1 MNEPTINNIVHRLD
15 RLERENRRLKRIGA
29 LVLVGIAAVVLM
41 GQAKPSK
48 VPKVIEA
55 QEFVLKD
62 SNGGVRGVL
71 GKISSNMAMGFS
83 PDQNYGLIL
92 YNDFKKLGN
101 SQGGWRIVGL
111 SGSGLRLTHYKHS
124 QMELAALV
132 AKGFFTGTASD
143 EWRKIKGSTEVDFT
157 GFKVYGKNGKS
168 SAVLGQISLEYPHTG
183 VKEQRPASSL
193 VLFDKDGNNRASLTL
208 GPDGSPT
215 FELYDKSGA
224 VLTQE
229 PSTTRP
235 SGPMWVLWSQTG
247 DLSLPISAWPT
258 KNECE
263 AQIGG
268 GTQAF
273 LGKEALLVN
282 CLPDTIN
289 FRGKR

>member
-1 MNEPTINNIVHRLD
+1 MNEPTMDKLVQRLD

-29 LVLVGIAAVVLM
+29 FVLGAIAAVVIM
-41 GQAKPSK
+41 GQATASK

-71 GKISSNMAMGFS
+71 GKISSDMAMGFS

-124 QMELAALV
+124 QMELAANL
-132 AKGFFTGTASD
+132 AKDWFTGTASD
-143 EWRKIKGSTEVDFT
+143 ELRKINGSTEVDFS
-157 GFKVYGKNGKS
+157 GFKVYGKNRKS

-193 VLFDKDGNNRASLTL
+193 VLFDKDGKAIWKA
-208 GPDGSPT
+208 P
-215 FELYDKSGA
+215 
-224 VLTQE
+224 
-229 PSTTRP
+229 
-235 SGPMWVLWSQTG
+235 
-247 DLSLPISAWPT
+247 
-258 KNECE
+258 
-263 AQIGG
+263 
-268 GTQAF
+268 
-273 LGKEALLVN
+273 
-282 CLPDTIN
+282 
-289 FRGKR
+289 